1 MNTDMKMN
9 TSNNANICMTTKL
22 HTIFLLVGP
31 SECGKTT
38 FAKHILIPQL
48 QRQDESKNYRANV
61 QYISSD
67 EIRQEILGA
76 PYHKYDQRMLE
87 SSKQAFDV
95 LFSKLQAVTSF
106 PIQVEFVIVDTIGLS
121 EEFRE
126 QVATIAREQHYHVEI
141 ILFDYKNVQEYYNTT
156 DLNRSVIANHVKRL
170 RQEVLGSL
178 SKLKANAIHRI
189 RTKDFIV
196 PSTGEANPKYVV
208 QIGNDKEYLTHLLPQ
223 EYRYLVVGDVHEQVH
238 ALKELLA
245 ANGFSLN
252 ENKIFATD
260 KTSHWR
266 IVLLG
271 DWIDKGGNTR
281 EIVEFILENRNWF
294 YLIKGNHENFVYKL
308 LRGDIKQKEIEP
320 SLLEKYFTSAADLS
334 DDEQLCSM
342 FFQLVE
348 QSKDFYR
355 FIGSRSASFFLTHAP
370 CKNKYIGKL
379 DAYAKKRQRNFYV
392 DRDRDIE
399 QQLDFLQAESASN
412 HPYHVFGHVA
422 SQSYYRLKNKIGLDS
437 GAGHGH
443 ALSSVWL
450 DRNRPICKQSK
461 MDDRLLL
468 KEALPHLFQS
478 SHSDVQLDS
487 LEEWDKR
494 RIEYV
499 LEHKIN
505 YISGT
510 MAPADK
516 DIQQNELESLQ
527 KGLSYFR
534 KHGVEQVVLQPK
546 YMGSRCNIYLHQDIE
561 QCFAVSR
568 NGYKIKQ
575 VDVTEMY
582 EQLHQKF
589 SPYML
594 DKHISTI
601 ILDGEL
607 LPWKALGEGLI
618 EKEYKVIDTAVGLEL
633 DFLQENGFAE
643 ALKELIDK
651 YDSTAFETER
661 QHLGKKELAKL
672 YGDATYQSYKW
683 ISHVKDT
690 QIALEEQKKA
700 WQTYHEQLQLYGESG
715 ELTYKPFTILKMIY
729 QDGTEEIP
737 AWPTSQLFGFVSSD
751 EYLLLDL
758 TEDHYLEKATDYFTK
773 LTTKQR
779 MEGVVIKPEK
789 LHAGIAPF
797 IKVRNPD
804 YLTLIYGYDYQFPY
818 RYQKL
823 INQKQTRKK
832 LQTSIA
838 EFELGQQML
847 HVTNAEISL
856 ENEAYKQVVANL
868 LFEEKKEKELD
879 PRL

>member
-1 MNTDMKMN
+1 MNNSTSINTD
-9 TSNNANICMTTKL
+9 ICLATKL

-38 FAKHILIPQL
+38 FAKQILLPQL
-48 QRQDESKNYRANV
+48 QREDVSKNYRANV
-61 QYISSD
+61 QYLSSD

-76 PYHKYDQRMLE
+76 PYHKYDQIMLE
-87 SSKQAFDV
+87 SSKQAFDL
-95 LFSKLQAVTSF
+95 LFAKLEAVTSF
-106 PIQVEFVIVDTIGLS
+106 PIQAEFVIVDTIGLS

-126 QVATIAREQHYHVEI
+126 QVANIAKEQHYHLEI
-141 ILFDYKNVQEYYNTT
+141 ILFDYKDVQDYYHTT
-156 DLNRSVIANHVKRL
+156 NLKRSVIANHVKRL

-178 SKLKANAIHRI
+178 SKMKANAIHRF
-189 RTKDFIV
+189 RTKDFV
-196 PSTGEANPKYVV
+196 DPQTGEANKKYLV
-208 QIGNDKEYLTHLLPQ
+208 QIANDKEYLTHLLPQ
-223 EYRYLVVGDVHEQVH
+223 EFRYLVVGDVHEQVH
-238 ALKELLA
+238 SLKDLVA
-245 ANGFSLN
+245 ANGFSLH
-252 ENKIFATD
+252 ENKILETD
-260 KTSHWR
+260 KTSQWR

-281 EIVEFILENRNWF
+281 ETVQFIWENRHWF
-294 YLIKGNHENFVYKL
+294 YLVKGNHENFVYKL
-308 LRGDIKQKEIEP
+308 LRGDIKQKEIDP
-320 SLLEKYFTSAADLS
+320 TLLEKFFTSFAALR
-334 DDEQLCSM
+334 DDDQLRSM

-355 FIGSRSASFFLTHAP
+355 FIGSKSPSFFLTHAP

-379 DAYAKKRQRNFYV
+379 DAYARKRQRNFYL
-392 DRDRDIE
+392 DRELDIE
-399 QQLDFLQAESASN
+399 QQLDFLQIESASN

-443 ALSSVWL
+443 AVSSVWL
-450 DRNRPICKQSK
+450 DRNRPVFKQNKIDDSK
-461 MDDRLLL
+461 RT
-468 KEALPHLFQS
+468 KEALPHLFQT
-478 SHSDVQLDS
+478 SHLDVHLDS
-487 LEEWDKR
+487 LEDWDKR

-527 KGLSYFR
+527 MGLSYFR

-546 YMGSRCNIYLHQDIE
+546 YMGSRCNLYLHQDVE

-568 NGYKIKQ
+568 NGYKMKQ
-575 VDVTEMY
+575 VDLTDVY
-582 EQLHQKF
+582 KQLQEKF
-589 SPYML
+589 HPYML
-594 DKHISTI
+594 DKQISTV

-618 EKEYKVIDTAVGLEL
+618 EKEYGVIDTAVGIEL

-643 ALKELIDK
+643 ALQDLVSK
-651 YDSTAFETER
+651 YDSTPFETER
-661 QHLGKKELAKL
+661 HHLSKKELAKM

-683 ISHVKDT
+683 IPHVKAT
-690 QIALEEQKKA
+690 RVSLEEQKQA

-715 ELTYKPFTILKMIY
+715 ELSYKPFTILKIIY

-737 AWPTSQLFGFVSSD
+737 AWPTSQLFAFVSSD

-773 LTTKQR
+773 LTTNQK
-779 MEGVVIKPEK
+779 MEGVVIKPEQ
-789 LHAGIAPF
+789 LQAGVAPF
-797 IKVRNPD
+797 MKVRNSD
-804 YLTLIYGYDYQFPY
+804 YLTLIYGYDYKFPH

-823 INQKQTRKK
+823 IKQKQTRKK

-847 HVTNAEISL
+847 HVNNVEISG
-856 ENEAYKQVVANL
+856 ENENYKQTVANL